1 MNRLDIIS
9 KIDDSKFPS
18 HILIIPDGNGR
29 WAKERMVPVSFGHK
43 TGADVMSDIVRQ
55 LSKLDRLKYI
65 TLWGFSSDNW
75 KRSES
80 EVTFLMK
87 TFKKLLKSFY
97 KDFEKEN
104 TRFIHLGRKDRI
116 PQYLKDVIDDLE
128 EKTKN
133 NTTKI
138 ASVAID
144 FGGMDQFLRVVNKS
158 RLYYNDKDI
167 NMEEL
172 LSFLDSG
179 GIIPPADLLIRTAGE
194 LRTSDIGW
202 LNGAPTE
209 LYFEKKYFPDISID
223 NIYGAII
230 DFSKRERR
238 LGKRLES

>member
-1 MNRLDIIS
+1 MDKFDVIS
-9 KIDDSKFPS
+9 RIDDSKFPS

-29 WAKERMVPVSFGHK
+29 WSKERNMPVSFGHK
-43 TGADVMSDIVRQ
+43 IGIDNLADIVRK
-55 LSKLDRLKYI
+55 LSKVDRLKYI
-65 TLWGFSSDNW
+65 TLWGFSADNW

-80 EVTFLMK
+80 EVSFLMR
-87 TFKKLLKSFY
+87 TFQRMLKNFR
-97 KDFEKEN
+97 KEFEREN

-116 PQYLKDVIDDLE
+116 PQYLRDIIEDLE
-128 EKTKN
+128 EKTKSH
-133 NTTKI
+133 TSRI

-144 FGGMDQFLRVVNKS
+144 FGGMDQFQRVVNKA

-167 NMEEL
+167 DMNTL
-172 LSFLDSG
+172 LSFLDGG

-194 LRTSDIGW
+194 MRTSDIGW

-209 LYFEKKYFPDISID
+209 LYFEKKYFPDINID
-223 NIYGAII
+223 DIYDAII